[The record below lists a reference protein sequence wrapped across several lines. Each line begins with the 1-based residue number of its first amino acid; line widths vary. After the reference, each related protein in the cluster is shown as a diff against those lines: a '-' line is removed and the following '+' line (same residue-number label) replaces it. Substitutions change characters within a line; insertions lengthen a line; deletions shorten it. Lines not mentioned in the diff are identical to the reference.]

1 MSKRRSNHRLEL
13 IHSDLCGP
21 MEQRSIGGSR
31 YFLTFIDDYS
41 RYLYIYMLEHK
52 DQVPETF
59 KEFKDM
65 AERQTGEK
73 IKVLRTDNGKEYIK
87 NWNTEERLKAI
98 LKDSGII
105 HQQTM
110 RYTPQQ
116 NGLAERMNRSIV
128 EKARTLLSDARL
140 GKDYWGEAVSTSVY
154 LLNRSPTK
162 RLWNKTPYEVWTG
175 DKPDL
180 SHLRTFGC
188 EAMVQIPKELRKKWD
203 PKSQKLLF
211 MGYCEN
217 RKGYRLINPAD
228 KKIIFSR
235 DVKFLEE
242 KREYPISEI
251 EVINATSIEDC
262 KAEEEKETEEVAS
275 DDGGEERRF
284 RKFYEHK

>member
-21 MEQRSIGGSR
+21 MEQRSIDGSR

-73 IKVLRTDNGKEYIK
+73 IKVLRTDNGKEYV
-87 NWNTEERLKAI
+87 NQRLKAI

-110 RYTPQQ
+110 RYTPQ

-162 RLWNKTPYEVWTG
+162 RLWME
-175 DKPDL
+175 
-180 SHLRTFGC
+180 
-188 EAMVQIPKELRKKWD
+188 
-203 PKSQKLLF
+203 
-211 MGYCEN
+211 
-217 RKGYRLINPAD
+217 
-228 KKIIFSR
+228 
-235 DVKFLEE
+235 
-242 KREYPISEI
+242 
-251 EVINATSIEDC
+251 
-262 KAEEEKETEEVAS
+262 
-275 DDGGEERRF
+275 
-284 RKFYEHK
+284 